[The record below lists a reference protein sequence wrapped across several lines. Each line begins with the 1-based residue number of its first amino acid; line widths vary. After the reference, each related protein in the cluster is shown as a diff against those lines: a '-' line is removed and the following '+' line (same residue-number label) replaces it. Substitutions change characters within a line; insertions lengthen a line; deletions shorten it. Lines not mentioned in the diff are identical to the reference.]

1 MFLHNLLLLLYY
13 IGQHSIYYRQLP
25 NNLLFLVLLSYCFV
39 FKVRAWW
46 QYRSTLATLPSY
58 NNAVIPCRNYLRR
71 LSVCNCF
78 IVLVFL
84 QLTIVAFSLPL
95 CKVINR
101 PPLAV
106 ASLSNFAICK
116 NAVLM

>member
-1 MFLHNLLLLLYY
+1 M
-13 IGQHSIYYRQLP
+13 P
-25 NNLLFLVLLSYCFV
+25 KKAT
-39 FKVRAWW
+39 KVRTMPNCH
-46 QYRSTLATLPSY
+46 YSISPMFVLIVIHHPTY
-58 NNAVIPCRNYLRR
+58 NNAVIPYRNYLRR